1 MLDKY
6 DKIAQALRCC
16 VGDGEAD
23 CNKDGV
29 PCPYLPVP
37 TCVPKL
43 NKDAADAIDAL
54 RREVEN
60 LRDKLAKAQK
70 GKTTCNGCPEKDKC
84 GRVLEHA
91 LAGVTGFTCSWDNE
105 TNAQPTTARQV
116 STHKYGAW
124 KGGTKK

>member
-6 DKIAQALRCC
+6 DNITQALRCC

-23 CNKDGV
+23 CHKDGV

-54 RREVEN
+54 RREIEQ
-60 LRDKLAKAQK
+60 LRQRPDVVRCKDCDNRECDGRAGTIVCGIDGTPHRPGWFCDDGKRK
-70 GKTTCNGCPEKDKC
+70 GAAAT
-84 GRVLEHA
+84 
-91 LAGVTGFTCSWDNE
+91 
-105 TNAQPTTARQV
+105 
-116 STHKYGAW
+116 
-124 KGGTKK
+124 